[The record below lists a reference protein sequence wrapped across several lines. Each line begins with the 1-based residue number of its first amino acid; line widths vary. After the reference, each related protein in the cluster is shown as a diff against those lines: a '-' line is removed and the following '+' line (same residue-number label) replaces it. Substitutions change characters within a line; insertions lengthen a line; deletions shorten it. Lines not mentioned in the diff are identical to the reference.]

1 MATMASVEVSS
12 PQDEVDAK
20 QAAFTAALAKITEI
34 AATTK

>member
-1 MATMASVEVSS
+1 MATMNSVEVSS

-20 QAAFTAALAKITEI
+20 QAAFTAALAKISEI